1 MGEKMYSELLAE
13 IFDRDLNKLRIEI
26 SSYNDETKLW
36 LVEKNIKNSG
46 GNLCLH
52 LIGNLKQFIG
62 DVLGKKHYER
72 NRDAEFSLKN
82 ISQKELLNEI
92 NETIEIVVE
101 TITSLK
107 EDDFTKIYPIHV
119 FDKPMTTGFFMTS
132 LIAHLNYHLG
142 QINYHRRMIDID

>member
-1 MGEKMYSELLAE
+1 MLSESIAE

-26 SSYNDETKLW
+26 SSYSDEAKMW
-36 LVEKNIKNSG
+36 VIEKNIKNSG

-62 DVLGKKHYER
+62 NVLGNKPYQR

-82 ISQKELLNEI
+82 IPKNNLIVEI
-92 NETIEIVVE
+92 NETIAIVAE
-101 TITSLK
+101 TLNSLNE
-107 EDDFTKIYPIHV
+107 EDYSNIYPV
-119 FDKPMTTGFFMTS
+119 DVLNKPITTEFFLIS

-142 QINYHRRMIDID
+142 QINYHRRIIDVT